1 MNRKQELISKA
12 QERLVQYRTY
22 SPLLE
27 QKIDQEIIVAVE
39 RAKRKVRFDLP
50 ADPQQ
55 AVKLKEQIVQDIINK
70 RVAENTFNPAPKN
83 TIAGKTILDVQRSLV
98 HGRRRFHKAF
108 KPINDEVANN
118 QKNYPDLQ
126 QVDLKLEYGNH
137 PKRAGVLGFKVGM
150 MSTYDKWGVHIP
162 LTVIQIDRCQVTQIK
177 ETADPNVF
185 GLQVG
190 AGGKSLNRITK
201 SEIGHFL
208 KHSLIP
214 NTYLR
219 EFDVTK
225 NCLLP
230 VGYRLGP
237 RHFTPGQLVDVRG
250 VGKDKGVQGAMKK
263 WGFGGQPASHGV
275 SVAHRSLGSTGQK
288 QWPSKVFKGK
298 KMHGYMGGH
307 TRCVYNLRVFKVDQ
321 DRSLLYL
328 FGSVPGKQRELIEVQ
343 DARFSLRKNFPL
355 LNFPTF
361 VPKPGQHYASVVQ
374 MDPPIQDPSEVW
386 MHENALPQDDEDEDA
401 AASVSAAA
409 GDLLD
414 D

>member
-1 MNRKQELISKA
+1 M
-12 QERLVQYRTY
+12 
-22 SPLLE
+22 
-27 QKIDQEIIVAVE
+27 
-39 RAKRKVRFDLP
+39 RFDP
-50 ADPQQ
+50 PSDPQQ
-55 AVKLKEQIVQDIINK
+55 AVRLKEQIVQDIINK
-70 RVAENTFNPAPKN
+70 RVAENTFNPPPK
-83 TIAGKTILDVQRSLV
+83 IAFEGKTVLDVQKALAQ
-98 HGRRRFHKAF
+98 GRRKYYSEF
-108 KPINDEVANN
+108 KPVNDELENN
-118 QKNYPDLQ
+118 RKNFPD
-126 QVDLKLEYGNH
+126 VKMIDIPLEYGKH
-137 PKRAGVLGFKVGM
+137 PRRAGVLGFKVGM
-150 MSTYDKWGVHIP
+150 MSTYDKWGVHVP
-162 LTVIQIDRCQVTQIK
+162 LTVVQIDRCQVTQIK
-177 ETADPNVF
+177 ERADPNLF

-201 SEIGHFL
+201 AEIGHFL
-208 KHSLIP
+208 KHHLIP

-219 EFDVTK
+219 EFTVTK

-250 VGKDKGVQGAMKK
+250 VAKDKGVQGAMKK

-307 TRCVYNLRVFKVDQ
+307 TRCVYNLRVFKVDHE
-321 DRSLLYL
+321 RSLLYL
-328 FGSVPGKQRELIEVQ
+328 WGAVPGKQGELIEVQ
-343 DARFSLRKNFPL
+343 DARFSLKRNYPL

-361 VPKPGQHYASVVQ
+361 VPEPGKHYANMVQ

>member
-12 QERLVQYRTY
+12 QERLVQFRTW
-22 SPLLE
+22 SPVLE
-27 QKIDQEIIVAVE
+27 QKVDQEIIIAVE

-55 AVKLKEQIVQDIINK
+55 AVKLKEQIVQEIISK
-70 RVAENTFNPAPKN
+70 RVAENKFNLPPKN
-83 TIAGKTILDVQRSLV
+83 TLAGKTILDVQKALVSGTRSYSSV
-98 HGRRRFHKAF
+98 F
-108 KPINDEVANN
+108 KPINDEVQSNR
-118 QKNYPDLQ
+118 KNFPDLKQ
-126 QVDLKLEYGNH
+126 IDVSLEYGKH
-137 PKRAGVLGFKVGM
+137 PLRVGVLGFKVGM
-150 MSTYDKWGVHIP
+150 MSTYDKWGVHVP
-162 LTVIQIDRCQVTQIK
+162 LTVVQVDRCQVTQVK

-185 GLQVG
+185 GVQVG
-190 AGGKSLNRITK
+190 GGAKSLNRITK
-201 SEIGHFL
+201 AQIGHFL

-219 EFDVTK
+219 EFEVTR

-230 VGYRLGP
+230 VGFRLGP

-250 VGKDKGVQGAMKK
+250 IGKDKGVQGAMKK

-307 TRCVYNLRVFKVDQ
+307 TRCVYNLRVFKVDHE
-321 DRSLLYL
+321 RSLIYL
-328 FGSVPGKQRELIEVQ
+328 WGAVPGKQGELIEVQ
-343 DARFSLRKNFPL
+343 DARFSLRRNFPL

-361 VPKPGQHYASVVQ
+361 IPEVGKHYANMVQ

-386 MHENALPQDDEDEDA
+386 MHENALPPDDEDEDA

-409 GDLLD
+409 ADLLD